1 MGMFQVTGAQL
12 HVRSTGDGPPV
23 IQLHGLTSRAS
34 RERAAGLDMT
44 VALAGVRT
52 LHIDARAHGESTGRP
67 NPEDYVW
74 PQLAEDLL
82 QVLDVVA
89 PGERVAAAG
98 PSMGAATLLYA
109 ALEDPGRFSSLTLLV
124 PPTAW
129 ETRAGQAKNYL
140 RSARMVETLG
150 VAAFARLGRLA
161 PPPPAQADRTKETMP
176 SVPRELLPSVFRGA
190 AQTDLPD
197 PQQLAQLDLPC
208 QILAWTDDAAHP
220 LSTADELH
228 RLLPHSTLGIAET
241 PEQLR
246 AWPELAAE
254 FMAEHGGLTN
264 EGIRPA
270 GDSAPAPRQE
280 QI

>member
-44 VALAGVRT
+44 VALTGVRT

-89 PGERVAAAG
+89 PGERVTAAG

-109 ALEDPGRFSSLTLLV
+109 ALEDPGRFSSLTLL
-124 PPTAW
+124 A
-129 ETRAGQAKNYL
+129 
-140 RSARMVETLG
+140 TL
-150 VAAFARLGRLA
+150 LLM
-161 PPPPAQADRTKETMP
+161 Q
-176 SVPRELLPSVFRGA
+176 PRI
-190 AQTDLPD
+190 
-197 PQQLAQLDLPC
+197 QLAFWAVRAHCWLIVQL
-208 QILAWTDDAAHP
+208 AV
-220 LSTADELH
+220 
-228 RLLPHSTLGIAET
+228 
-241 PEQLR
+241 
-246 AWPELAAE
+246 
-254 FMAEHGGLTN
+254 
-264 EGIRPA
+264 
-270 GDSAPAPRQE
+270 RQYS
-280 QI
+280 